1 MAPAAYLHFPN
12 CFYALGCL
20 HFFGARLTV
29 ALARAGLVIFGL
41 GAVVLG
47 GAALGDIVMHGTLTI
62 FSPLILVA
70 LALLGVGLLLSGLV
84 DARFR
89 AHTLQTQASELH
101 TLTAELER
109 SLSTVSAI
117 NARLHESEV
126 RYKGLVNAQG
136 DAIFRRAPDSRLTYG
151 NEAFFRLFGLVPQA
165 ALGKPFAPELH
176 PDSRAPFFG
185 SFGGGLETGRAR
197 VAWRDTQEAMRFGP
211 DFREDHTL
219 RDGTHV
225 ALRMIR
231 PSDKELLRD
240 AITRLSPESRYRRF
254 LAPIGDPT
262 DEMLRYL
269 TEIDGVD
276 HVAIVAET
284 DSLDL
289 KTERPL
295 GVARFVRLP
304 ESPEVAE
311 AAVTVADSCQAR
323 GLGKLL
329 LATLAEAALERG
341 ITKFRGEVLA
351 SNAQMRHLLE
361 VVGAQQVSTGDGALA
376 FDVSLTEGEKTGAMF
391 QRLLRAAG
399 QQMFEVLRRFT

>member
-1 MAPAAYLHFPN
+1 
-12 CFYALGCL
+12 
-20 HFFGARLTV
+20 
-29 ALARAGLVIFGL
+29 
-41 GAVVLG
+41 
-47 GAALGDIVMHGTLTI
+47 
-62 FSPLILVA
+62 
-70 LALLGVGLLLSGLV
+70 
-84 DARFR
+84 
-89 AHTLQTQASELH
+89 
-101 TLTAELER
+101 
-109 SLSTVSAI
+109 
-117 NARLHESEV
+117 
-126 RYKGLVNAQG
+126 
-136 DAIFRRAPDSRLTYG
+136 
-151 NEAFFRLFGLVPQA
+151 
-165 ALGKPFAPELH
+165 
-176 PDSRAPFFG
+176 
-185 SFGGGLETGRAR
+185 
-197 VAWRDTQEAMRFGP
+197 
-211 DFREDHTL
+211 
-219 RDGTHV
+219 
-225 ALRMIR
+225 
-231 PSDKELLRD
+231 
-240 AITRLSPESRYRRF
+240 
-254 LAPIGDPT
+254 
-262 DEMLRYL
+262 MLRYL

-351 SNAQMRHLLE
+351 SNAPMRHLLE